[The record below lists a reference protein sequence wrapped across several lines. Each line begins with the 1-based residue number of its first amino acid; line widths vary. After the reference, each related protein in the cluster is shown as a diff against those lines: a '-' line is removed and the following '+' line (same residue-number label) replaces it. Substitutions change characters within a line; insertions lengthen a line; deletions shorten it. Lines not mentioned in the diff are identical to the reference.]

1 MILQSCCRNLRP
13 FATYLNFLFLLC
25 AIKTQSCQIH
35 LLKLL
40 RLLSLSLLC
49 GGSNIRTQY
58 LQGLGS
64 VFSKIKGIFFFS
76 PPSSPLH
83 SPEVWIDFHWLWH
96 SSAWTPTQ
104 SWSRQFSGGQHFFLC
119 VCVVT
124 TWWNANRT
132 STMFSSPPT
141 VVDIGI
147 MVLSDPWK
155 LYMLL

>member
-76 PPSSPLH
+76 PPSSPPSFPWSLDWFPLAMTFQCLNSH
-83 SPEVWIDFHWLWH
+83 PVMKQTIFWW
-96 SSAWTPTQ
+96 SA
-104 SWSRQFSGGQHFFLC
+104 FFFVC
-119 VCVVT
+119 VCCYYLVKRQPYEYNVLQPP
-124 TWWNANRT
+124 N
-132 STMFSSPPT
+132 SS
-141 VVDIGI
+141 GY
-147 MVLSDPWK
+147 WHHGA
-155 LYMLL
+155 